1 MEIDFI
7 NIFGWIMKRGRPK
20 GKETFKVNFQ
30 IEKENFMRF
39 RRKAGNYQMSKVINQ
54 LIHEYNNR

>member
-1 MEIDFI
+1 
-7 NIFGWIMKRGRPK
+7 MKRGRPK

-30 IEKENFMRF
+30 IEKENFMKF